1 VGTILAAADNQVEAA
16 LFQLHWALNQ
26 GRNPVSKNL
35 GNGGCSTWCWWG
47 EGGRGLSGSG
57 ALLEE
62 LSGHHNGGTW
72 IAPLASS
79 SLHLYF

>member
-1 VGTILAAADNQVEAA
+1 MAAAARGA
-16 LFQLHWALNQ
+16 
-26 GRNPVSKNL
+26 
-35 GNGGCSTWCWWG
+35 GGG